1 MKDHNSLFRSDIY
14 ICVAQNQGLVT
25 TLKKYISALI
35 NEKNTSKSRT
45 YLASVDFSI
54 LQIAG
59 ESGGRQR
66 SHTQKTTFK
75 KKNWQFNHKLVS
87 ALLHHMLH

>member
-1 MKDHNSLFRSDIY
+1 MIENIVLHI
-14 ICVAQNQGLVT
+14 
-25 TLKKYISALI
+25 
-35 NEKNTSKSRT
+35 EKNTSKSRT

-75 KKNWQFNHKLVS
+75 KKKL
-87 ALLHHMLH
+87 AI